1 MDDRPGSNGIQ
12 GNTHRMNTADRLESK
27 EISAEL
33 VAEWLRLHPD
43 FFREHEEVLDGLN
56 IPHPHTGEAVSLLE
70 RLVQRQ
76 RDKVRELESRQ
87 SDMLKAARD
96 SEYVIAR
103 LHHLALELMSC
114 DSLDDVVGTCN
125 HMLRG
130 DFMADNVVLRLVGH
144 GRERDGLHFID
155 PDDKYLKQL
164 ATLFRKRQ
172 PVCGRLRPRQQMF
185 LFGEEGTSIKS
196 AVLIPLF
203 EAREIGVLA
212 LGSENEARFYPGMG
226 TLFIGQLGGLVA
238 RALARYLEPPL
249 HSSLEMG
256 S

>member
-1 MDDRPGSNGIQ
+1 
-12 GNTHRMNTADRLESK
+12 MNTTDAQSDK
-27 EISAEL
+27 EISAAQ
-33 VAEWLRLHPD
+33 VAAWLRVHPD
-43 FFREHEEVLDGLN
+43 FFREHEEVLDVLS

-76 RDKVRELESRQ
+76 RDKCQELESRQ
-87 SDMLKAARD
+87 GEMLKAARD
-96 SEYVIAR
+96 SEQVIAR
-103 LHHLALELMSC
+103 LHHLALELMTC
-114 DSLDDVVGTCN
+114 DSLDDVVGACN
-125 HMLRG
+125 DMLRS
-130 DFMADNVVLRLVGH
+130 DFKADNVVLRLIGR

-155 PDDKYLKQL
+155 PDDKSLKQL

-172 PVCGRLRPRQQMF
+172 PVCGRLRPRQQIF
-185 LFGEEGTSIKS
+185 LFGEAGASLKS
-196 AVLIPLF
+196 AVLIPLY

-249 HSSLEMG
+249 HSSVEMG